1 MLPRVTATIDRFRML
16 ALGERVLVAVSGGPD
31 SVALLHA
38 LLALRPAYD
47 LSLHVVHVNHH
58 LRPEADGDALFVSEL
73 AESFGLPFTVAEV
86 SESPGP
92 GESVEAWARRV
103 RYRALQRVVEEVG
116 ASRIALGHTA
126 DDQAETVLMRLLEGA
141 GPRGLSGVPPVRGPF
156 IRPLIEV
163 SREMVLS
170 FLKGIGA
177 RWVEDRSNGD
187 LRYLRNRVRLSLIPV
202 LRRYNPE
209 VRSALLRVGGHC
221 REAWEALAHLG
232 GTLREALA
240 EGERFILGRGV
251 SPPTAV
257 LKEALRQWT
266 EGLIGRPL
274 RESHLEALTR
284 LANAGRTGGAVR
296 LPGGGVVERRGSDL
310 LFCRESSRRNA
321 PQPHAA
327 QILPIPL
334 QIPGRTELPGY
345 GFVMVARLCPGE
357 MTALPRDPRSVAFD
371 WAALDHPLE
380 IRSRRP
386 GDRFR
391 PFGFD
396 GTKSLKKFFNEA
408 HIPQEDR
415 DRIPL
420 LLSRGEIVWVVG
432 HRRGAAAPVKAGSSR
447 ILLLEAQPAEIQG
460 PEAER

>member
-16 ALGERVLVAVSGGPD
+16 ARGERLLVAVSGGPD

-58 LRPEADGDALFVSEL
+58 LRPEAHEDAAFVSEL
-73 AESFGLPFTVAEV
+73 AESFGLSFTVAEV
-86 SESPGP
+86 NETPVPGD
-92 GESVEAWARRV
+92 SVEAWARRV
-103 RYRALQRVVEEVG
+103 RYRALQRVAEEVG

-126 DDQAETVLMRLLEGA
+126 DDQAETVLMRFLEGA

-163 SREMVLS
+163 TREMVLS

-177 RWVEDRSNGD
+177 KWVEDRSNGD
-187 LRYLRNRVRLSLIPV
+187 LRYLRNRLRLSLIPD
-202 LRRYNPE
+202 LGRYNPE

-221 REAWEALAHLG
+221 REAWEALARLG
-232 GTLREALA
+232 ETLREASA
-240 EGERFILGRGV
+240 EGERFILGRGA
-251 SPPTAV
+251 SQPTAV
-257 LKEALRQWT
+257 LKEAFRQWA

-274 RESHLEALTR
+274 RQSHLEALTR
-284 LANAGRTGGAVR
+284 LANTGRTGGAVR

-321 PQPHAA
+321 PERHAA
-327 QILPIPL
+327 QVSPIPL
-334 QIPGRTELPGY
+334 QVPGRTELPGY

-357 MTALPRDPRSVAFD
+357 TTALPRDPRSVAFD

-391 PFGFD
+391 PFGFE

-408 HIPQEDR
+408 RIPAEDR

-447 ILLLEAQPAEIQG
+447 ILFLEAQPVEIQG
-460 PEAER
+460 REAER